1 MDWDPA
7 SGREGLAGALRSTLR
22 AGRLPQGS
30 VLPSTRALAL
40 DLGVARGTVTRV
52 YADLAAEGY
61 LQTRQGAPTTVA
73 TAGTPA
79 SSPPPPGTRPSTP
92 RWNLLP
98 GRPDVSSFPR
108 TLWTS
113 ATRRVLRDVPAGSFG
128 YAHELGMP
136 ELRAALARYLA
147 RSRGVLADPDRIVV
161 CGGHAHAIHL
171 LATAL
176 RDSGTSE
183 IAFEDPSLPHF
194 REVAAAAGASVV
206 GVPVDDDG
214 VVVSELDSPVVVVT
228 PAHQYPLGV
237 TLAADRRATLT
248 RWADSSGALVVEDDY
263 DGEFRFDRQPVGA
276 VQALAPERVVY
287 AGTAS
292 KALAPALRLS
302 WLVLPRSL
310 VGPVRAA
317 LLATGWR
324 TPGLEQLIFADLL
337 NSGAYDR
344 HVRRRR
350 LAYRTRRDRL
360 LAAVPDGLR
369 PLGISAGLHL
379 VLMLPDS
386 GPTEDD
392 VLTAAAR
399 RRLDLHALGSHRM
412 RAGQH
417 PQGIIVGYAA
427 PAEHAFTP
435 TVDAL
440 LATLADV
447 GLGQASHFPG
457 KVR

>member
-1 MDWDPA
+1 M
-7 SGREGLAGALRSTLR
+7 
-22 AGRLPQGS
+22 
-30 VLPSTRALAL
+30 LPSTRALAI

-61 LQTRQGAPTTVA
+61 LHTRQGAPTRVA

-79 SSPPPPGTRPSTP
+79 SSLPAPDNGTSTS
-92 RWNLLP
+92 RWSLLP

-108 TLWTS
+108 SLWTS
-113 ATRRVLRDVPAGSFG
+113 ATRRVLRDSPSSSFDYSDERG
-128 YAHELGMP
+128 VP
-136 ELRAALARYLA
+136 ELRAALAHYLA
-147 RSRGVLADPDRIVV
+147 RSRGVLADPERIVV

-176 RDSGTSE
+176 RHLGTTE

-194 REVAAAAGASVV
+194 RDVATAAGATVV
-206 GVPVDDDG
+206 GSPVDDEG
-214 VVVSELDSPVVVVT
+214 VRVSELDSPALVVT

-237 TLAADRRATLT
+237 TLAPARRAALVQ
-248 RWADSSGALVVEDDY
+248 WADSSGALVVEDDY
-263 DGEFRFDRQPVGA
+263 DGEFRFDRRPIGA
-276 VQALAPERVVY
+276 VQALAPERVIY

-292 KALAPALRLS
+292 KTLAPALRLS

-310 VGPVRAA
+310 VEPVRAA
-317 LLATGWR
+317 MLASGWR
-324 TPGLEQLIFADLL
+324 TPGLEQLVLADLL
-337 NSGAYDR
+337 DSGAYDR

-369 PLGISAGLHL
+369 PVGISAGLHL
-379 VLMLPDS
+379 VLMLPGS

-392 VLTAAAR
+392 VLAAAAR
-399 RRLDLHALGSHRM
+399 HRLDLHVLGSHRL
-412 RAGQH
+412 REGPH

-435 TVDAL
+435 SLDAL
-440 LATLADV
+440 LATLTDV
-447 GLGQASHFPG
+447 DLGPASHFPG
-457 KVR
+457 KAR